1 MKTKITLNIDEV
13 EKSSKIFHA
22 LASPARLKILQLI
35 EDKPLNISKI
45 STLMNIPMSSTA
57 LAINIL
63 EDAGLV
69 ITTSSPGL
77 RGSQKLCA
85 LKTDSIYLQI
95 KKNEL
100 PGENTNVIIEQI
112 PIGNYFD
119 FSVEPPCGIVT
130 SDGFISAEDSV
141 YGFYAQEHS
150 FAQLLWLTRGFVEY
164 RFPTYRLK
172 NYPNMKSIE
181 FSFELCSEAPGYC
194 NDWKSDIA
202 VYFNGTHIGFVHSLG
217 DFGNRRGLLN
227 PDWWDHNNT
236 QYGLIHSIL
245 ITATGTLI
253 DDQPVSDFNLNSL
266 NIGTENSINLRL
278 AVDSTSHYKGG
289 MNLFGEKFGDY
300 SQNIRMKAIY

>member
-13 EKSSKIFHA
+13 EKASKIFHA
-22 LASPARLKILQLI
+22 LASPTRLKILQLI

-45 STLMNIPMSSTA
+45 SALMNIPMSSTA
-57 LAINIL
+57 LAVNTL

-77 RGSQKLCA
+77 RGSQKLCG

-100 PGENTNVIIEQI
+100 PGENTNIIIEQM

-119 FSVEPPCGIVT
+119 FSVEAPCGIVT
-130 SDGFISAEDSV
+130 GDGFISAEDSV
-141 YGFYAQEHS
+141 YGFYAPEHS
-150 FAQLLWLTRGFVEY
+150 QAQLIWLSRGFVEY
-164 RFPTYRLK
+164 RFPTYRMK
-172 NYPNMKSIE
+172 NYTNMKSIE

-202 VYFNGTHIGFVHSLG
+202 VYLNGTHAGFIHSLG
-217 DFGNRRGLLN
+217 DFGNRRGALN
-227 PDWWDHNNT
+227 PDWWDNNNT
-236 QYGLIHSIL
+236 QYGLIHSVL
-245 ITATGTLI
+245 ITSEGTFI
-253 DDQPVSDFNLNSL
+253 DDQAVSDFNLDSL
-266 NIGTENSINLRL
+266 KIETENSINLRL
-278 AVDSTSHYKGG
+278 SIDETSHYKGG

-300 SQNIRMKAIY
+300 SQNILMKAIY

>member
-95 KKNEL
+95 
-100 PGENTNVIIEQI
+100 
-112 PIGNYFD
+112 
-119 FSVEPPCGIVT
+119 S
-130 SDGFISAEDSV
+130 
-141 YGFYAQEHS
+141 
-150 FAQLLWLTRGFVEY
+150 
-164 RFPTYRLK
+164 
-172 NYPNMKSIE
+172 
-181 FSFELCSEAPGYC
+181 
-194 NDWKSDIA
+194 
-202 VYFNGTHIGFVHSLG
+202 
-217 DFGNRRGLLN
+217 
-227 PDWWDHNNT
+227 
-236 QYGLIHSIL
+236 
-245 ITATGTLI
+245 
-253 DDQPVSDFNLNSL
+253 
-266 NIGTENSINLRL
+266 
-278 AVDSTSHYKGG
+278 
-289 MNLFGEKFGDY
+289 
-300 SQNIRMKAIY
+300 

>member
-119 FSVEPPCGIVT
+119 FCVEPPCG
-130 SDGFISAEDSV
+130 F
-141 YGFYAQEHS
+141 
-150 FAQLLWLTRGFVEY
+150 
-164 RFPTYRLK
+164 
-172 NYPNMKSIE
+172 
-181 FSFELCSEAPGYC
+181 
-194 NDWKSDIA
+194 
-202 VYFNGTHIGFVHSLG
+202 GT
-217 DFGNRRGLLN
+217 
-227 PDWWDHNNT
+227 
-236 QYGLIHSIL
+236 
-245 ITATGTLI
+245 
-253 DDQPVSDFNLNSL
+253 
-266 NIGTENSINLRL
+266 
-278 AVDSTSHYKGG
+278 
-289 MNLFGEKFGDY
+289 
-300 SQNIRMKAIY
+300 

>member
-1 MKTKITLNIDEV
+1 MKAKITLNIDEV

-22 LASPARLKILQLI
+22 LASPTRLKILQLI
-35 EDKPLNISKI
+35 ENKPLNISRI
-45 STLMNIPMSSTA
+45 SSLMNIPMSSTA
-57 LAINIL
+57 LAINTL

-100 PGENTNVIIEQI
+100 QGENTNIIIEQM

-119 FSVEPPCGIVT
+119 FSVEAPCGIVT

-141 YGFYAQEHS
+141 YGFYSPEHS
-150 FAQLLWLTRGFVEY
+150 SAQLIWLTRGFLEY
-164 RFPTYRLK
+164 RFPTYRMK
-172 NYPNMKSIE
+172 NYTTVKSIE

-202 VYFNGTHIGFVHSLG
+202 VYLNGTHAGFIHSLG
-217 DFGNRRGLLN
+217 DFGNRRGVLN
-227 PDWWDHNNT
+227 PEWWDNNNT
-236 QYGLIHSIL
+236 QYGLMHSVL
-245 ITATGTLI
+245 INTDGTFI
-253 DDQPVSDFNLNSL
+253 DDQLTSDFSLNSL
-266 NIGTENSINLRL
+266 KLDTESSIDLRL
-278 AVDSTSHYKGG
+278 AVDNTSHFKGG
-289 MNLFGEKFGDY
+289 LNLFGEKFGDH
-300 SQNIRMKAIY
+300 SQNIIMKVIY